1 MAITLLDSSTVIAI
15 QRSDDA
21 NHKKAVAAVAS
32 LAKAPTISAITLS
45 EVLVRQYRQSPDLA
59 DLAAAR
65 LAGAFYAIYPVSPA
79 IAMKAAAIRAQRDL
93 GLADSL
99 ISATALL
106 EGAQLWTCD
115 KALAKAHPGARLIG

>member
-1 MAITLLDSSTVIAI
+1 LALTLLDSSTVIAI

-21 NHKKAVAAVAS
+21 HHKKAVAAVAA

-79 IAMKAAAIRAQRDL
+79 ITMKAAVLRAQRDL